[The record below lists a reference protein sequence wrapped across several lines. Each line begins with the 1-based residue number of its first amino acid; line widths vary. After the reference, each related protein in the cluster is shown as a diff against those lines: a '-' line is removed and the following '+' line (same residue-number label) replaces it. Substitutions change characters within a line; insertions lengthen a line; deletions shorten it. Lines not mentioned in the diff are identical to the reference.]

1 MVGEAERETSETGA
15 ECGEGR
21 REEAFVDVKMRHVSE
36 PEATARSDGLSAHA
50 GDEGSWVSGA
60 PT

>member
-21 REEAFVDVKMRHVSE
+21 REGAFLDVKMRHVSE
-36 PEATARSDGLSAHA
+36 PEVTARSDGLIAHA
-50 GDEGSWVSGA
+50 GNEGSWVSGA
-60 PT
+60 ST